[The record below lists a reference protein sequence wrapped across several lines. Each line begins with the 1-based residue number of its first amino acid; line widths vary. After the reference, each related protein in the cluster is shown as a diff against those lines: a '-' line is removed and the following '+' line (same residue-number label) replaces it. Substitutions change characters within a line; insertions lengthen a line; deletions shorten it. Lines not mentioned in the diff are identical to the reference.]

1 MFPARTYRLRLD
13 STSIGID
20 VDPYVVVL
28 ARRVRRARAIL
39 GRAPAGYQSSHRWAE
54 RVLIEARS
62 YLHHRTIRLPQ

>member
-39 GRAPAGYQSSHRWAE
+39 GRAPAGYQSSHRWAK